1 MADVLTQAQIDEML
15 KNVAAGAVPEVT
27 QKEEEKV
34 KEYDFRAPKKF
45 TKEQIK
51 LRRER

>member
-27 QKEEEKV
+27 QKEEEKGQGV
-34 KEYDFRAPKKF
+34 RLP
-45 TKEQIK
+45 
-51 LRRER
+51 RS